1 MWGFGKKQ
9 KLKKIRL
16 AYTNAVIIEFDEKIK
31 KLSNDLKHSDTEIDI
46 VKIKFAKLNMYL
58 EAIVTIFQTH
68 ILDKDI
74 KSKIQKLYADSKKI
88 IINNL

>member
-1 MWGFGKKQ
+1 
-9 KLKKIRL
+9 
-16 AYTNAVIIEFDEKIK
+16 
-31 KLSNDLKHSDTEIDI
+31 
-46 VKIKFAKLNMYL
+46 MYL